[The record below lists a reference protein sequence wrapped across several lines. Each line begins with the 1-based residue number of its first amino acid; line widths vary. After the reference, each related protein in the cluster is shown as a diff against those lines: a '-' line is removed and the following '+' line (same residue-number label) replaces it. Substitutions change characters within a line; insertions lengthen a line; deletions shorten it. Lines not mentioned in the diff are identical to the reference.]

1 MRPDGAVGAD
11 AFDAAPVP
19 AVVLDASARVV
30 LWNERAA
37 RAATGD
43 LDGAHVGRL
52 LDGEGTVVDRTLARA
67 LDGGDARTR
76 VRLRDGG
83 PARLALRKTPEDG
96 PGAAVGVAW
105 PVTDETDR
113 VARLERTLQT
123 VAHDVRSPLTVASG
137 AVEAARETGD
147 AERLVAA
154 ERALDRIG
162 DIVDEGAALA
172 RPGEERRTTA
182 DVGTVATQ
190 AWHAVD
196 SRDARLVIE
205 DPGCVEAGD
214 GRLRRLFENLLRNC
228 VEHGAADDRDDGLTV
243 RVGPVDSGGFYVVD
257 DGAGFDAAA
266 RDRLFEAGYTGPNGG
281 TGLGLAI
288 VASVADE
295 HDWTV
300 RATESAA
307 GGARVE
313 VHVDESAG

>member
-19 AVVLDASARVV
+19 VVVLDASAQVV

-37 RAATGD
+37 RAAPGD
-43 LDGAHVGRL
+43 LAGTHVGQL
-52 LDGEGTVVDRTLARA
+52 LNGDGTAVDRALARA
-67 LDGGDARTR
+67 LDGGDAQAS
-76 VRLRDGG
+76 VRLCNEE
-83 PARLALRKTPEDG
+83 PARFALRRTPEDG

-113 VARLERTLQT
+113 VVRLERALQT
-123 VAHDVRSPLTVASG
+123 VTHDIRSPLTVADG

-147 AERLVAA
+147 TERLAAA
-154 ERALDRIG
+154 ERALDRIA

-172 RPGEERRTTA
+172 RPDTERRTTA
-182 DVGTVATQ
+182 DVATVAAE
-190 AWHAVD
+190 AWHVVD
-196 SRDARLVIE
+196 SRDARLVVE
-205 DPGCVEAGD
+205 DPGCIEAGRS
-214 GRLRRLFENLLRNC
+214 RLRRLFENLLRNC

-243 RVGPVDSGGFYVVD
+243 RVGPVDGGGFYVAD
-257 DGAGFDAAA
+257 DGAGFEATA
-266 RDRLFEAGYTGPNGG
+266 RDRLFEAGYTGPDGG

-288 VASVADE
+288 VANVADE

-300 RATESAA
+300 RATKSAA

-313 VHVDESAG
+313 VYVDEPAA